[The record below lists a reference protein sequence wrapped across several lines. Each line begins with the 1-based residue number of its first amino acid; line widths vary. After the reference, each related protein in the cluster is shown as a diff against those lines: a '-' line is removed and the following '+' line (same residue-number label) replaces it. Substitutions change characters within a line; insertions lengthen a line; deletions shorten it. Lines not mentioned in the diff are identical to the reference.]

1 MAGNKLGAAKARQ
14 KVIELYGKDFYKKI
28 GHKGGS
34 NGTTGGFASDKLDKD
49 GLTGKQRASVAG
61 RIGGINSTR
70 KGIKNGQSKLAQI

>member
-1 MAGNKLGAAKARQ
+1 MGQTKAGAVKARQ
-14 KVIELYGKDFYKKI
+14 KIIELYGKDYYSKI
-28 GHKGGS
+28 GKKGGS
-34 NGTTGGFASDKLDKD
+34 NGTTGGFASDKLGKD